1 MRLNATLLGTVSVLL
16 GALSPIASQAVP
28 VTYSFSTGPVIV
40 AGDAVSP
47 LLAGLSV
54 SGTFDYDS
62 SVAASGTDVAGP
74 TAGAT
79 AYAGALSNLSGSV
92 GGSFFSDP
100 AGAAVVGNDTYLPAD
115 PDADIFVLR
124 ANPLPGPYDDF
135 TGFDLGA
142 FRLVNVRMFWIEG
155 LLPGT
160 PDFLSSQDL
169 PGALPAFAG
178 RLALDFVPTAGPGGL
193 TFVFLDGFR
202 AAALRVPE
210 PGALSL
216 LSLGLLGFGL
226 KRRRGPN
233 GGGA

>member
-1 MRLNATLLGTVSVLL
+1 MRLNAALFGTVSVLL
-16 GALSPIASQAVP
+16 GALCPVASQAVP
-28 VTYSFSTGPVIV
+28 VTYSFSTGPAIV
-40 AGDAVSP
+40 GGDPVSP

-79 AYAGALSNLSGSV
+79 AYAGAISNLNGAV
-92 GGSFFSDP
+92 GGSSFADP
-100 AGAAVVGNDTYLPAD
+100 AGTAAVGNDKFAPPLV
-115 PDADIFVLR
+115 DILLLR

-135 TGFDLGA
+135 SGFELGA
-142 FRLVNVRMFWIEG
+142 FRLVNVRMFWIESVVA
-155 LLPGT
+155 GT

-178 RLALDFVPTAGPGGL
+178 RLALDFVSTAGPGGL
-193 TFVFLDGFR
+193 TFVFFDGFR
-202 AAALRVPE
+202 AAAVRVPE

-226 KRRRGPN
+226 NRRRRPTCHEV
-233 GGGA
+233 